1 MSLQVIGEEQFGEL
15 DKLHSLYKQEI
26 GEEAPTETELS
37 NLHKAIQNKQITFFG
52 FIKEGQ
58 LAGICSVSKTFS
70 TFNYEAAGVFEDFYI
85 LPKYRHQGIARQLVR
100 YAYEQSKI
108 GSMTVGSADCDV
120 KMYQALGFT
129 IPLGNLLAF
138 DC

>member
-26 GEEAPTETELS
+26 GECVPTEAELV
-37 NLHKAIQNKQITFFG
+37 NLHKAILDKQITFFG
-52 FIKEGQ
+52 FVKEGQ
-58 LAGICSVSKTFS
+58 LVGICSVSKTFS

-85 LPKYRHQGIARQLVR
+85 LPEYRHQGIARQLVG
-100 YAYEQSKI
+100 YAYEQSKV
-108 GSMTVGSADCDV
+108 GSMTVGCADCDV

-129 IPLGNLLAF
+129 IPLGNLFAF